1 MSDDQL
7 LRALPRDVPDY
18 HARQAGH
25 LRALAENATTP
36 RLKNRLL
43 DEAERHERLVIDEDE
58 PHKQARSSAL
68 SIEPAQP
75 VSFAIDAGKCVPLAD
90 RRKVRM
96 NARHDRQQHL
106 LLRHH
111 LSRHC
116 RCISRQLHLADGLFS

>member
-18 HARQAGH
+18 HARQAAH

-58 PHKQARSSAL
+58 
-68 SIEPAQP
+68 
-75 VSFAIDAGKCVPLAD
+75 
-90 RRKVRM
+90 
-96 NARHDRQQHL
+96 RQ
-106 LLRHH
+106 
-111 LSRHC
+111 
-116 RCISRQLHLADGLFS
+116 